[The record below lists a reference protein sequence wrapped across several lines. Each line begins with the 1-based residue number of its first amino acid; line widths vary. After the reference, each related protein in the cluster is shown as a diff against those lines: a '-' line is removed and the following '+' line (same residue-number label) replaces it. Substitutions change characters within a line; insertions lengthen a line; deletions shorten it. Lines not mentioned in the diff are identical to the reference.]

1 MAVLQMTGPPRLE
14 NRMELNGRLEDNGV
28 LVLELREDNLDASN
42 VRDFREVVSTLL
54 QDHTKVVLDMAGVS
68 FVDSS
73 GLGALI
79 SCLRQLNGRRGD
91 FRLCEMSRS
100 VRALFEL
107 MRMHRVFTI
116 HDTRAEAV
124 RSFSGT

>member
-1 MAVLQMTGPPRLE
+1 
-14 NRMELNGRLEDNGV
+14 MELIGRSEEPDV

-42 VRDFREVVSTLL
+42 VREFKDLVTSLIGNRTR
-54 QDHTKVVLDMAGVS
+54 VVLDMAGVK

-79 SCLRQLNGRRGD
+79 ACLRQVNARQGD
-91 FRLCEMSRS
+91 LVLCEMTRT

-107 MRMHRVFTI
+107 MRMHRVFKI
-116 HDTRAEAV
+116 RETRQDALG
-124 RSFSGT
+124 SFQPTVAP

>member
-1 MAVLQMTGPPRLE
+1 MKLSGIVEGK
-14 NRMELNGRLEDNGV
+14 DV

-42 VRDFREVVSTLL
+42 VREFKEAAQALMLDRTR
-54 QDHTKVVLDMAGVS
+54 VVLDLSGVK

-79 SCLRQLNGRRGD
+79 SCLRLLNGRRGD
-91 FRLCEMSRS
+91 FRLCGLSRT

-107 MRMHRVFTI
+107 MRMHRVFNI
-116 HDTRAEAV
+116 HDTRDEAI
-124 RSFSGT
+124 RSYT